1 MPDLLTMSRHERFA
15 RALGDVQGV
24 MKFSPSSSHRDGIA
38 IFVLEDDAALREDPT
53 YVAARAIRRASV
65 PSRSAPRCE
74 PSSARAPTKRL
85 PISRVGAT

>member
-1 MPDLLTMSRHERFA
+1 MPDLLPMSRHERFA

-53 YVAARAIRRASV
+53 YVAARAILDDVDRFDA
-65 PSRSAPRCE
+65 AFFGMH
-74 PSSARAPTKRL
+74 AREAELRDP
-85 PISRVGAT
+85 